1 MAKGEVR
8 YRLVLD
14 SKAFTDG
21 IKAAKSEAAAM
32 ASDMSSKLGKAGS
45 VLSSMGPAGLAAA
58 AGVGALAT
66 AAAAAVKATIDATSQ
81 AMKYGDAMAALQD
94 KTGLSSKALQDL
106 EVAAKLGN
114 SSLEAI
120 ASAVNKMQK
129 GIVDGSTAFGKLG
142 LSLQD
147 LKAMSPEEQFK
158 AVAVAIENIND
169 PAQRAAARMAVFG
182 KSGNDL
188 AGTLKAAAA
197 GATELGGALSD
208 EALGAAAA
216 LQDQA
221 DLLDSAWDRVVLQFG
236 AAVAQS
242 PELQRGL
249 EDITNAL
256 VAMAEAVAKLAP
268 LIAKLFDGLVTQGR
282 NALAVVKA
290 VGVAAVGGPIAGAL
304 SLKNDMSQISLD
316 AMFGDVSGGGSSS
329 GIKKPSGSFSGAG
342 ADKAAAAA
350 EKRKEL
356 FAKVLMFERQKW
368 AEWQEDQFKGAM
380 DLAKRLDDVQKKASD
395 EYVKELNARDK
406 AYDEMQKAMMEKA
419 TADEERMRELR
430 FQANQEWVAGLNEVA
445 GALQDL
451 GGAAGGAFG
460 TLLGLGGAAVQVFS
474 NLKNEALRAAS
485 NTQKIAGAISAAAS
499 IMSGPGG
506 AKGALSGAAQGAAAG
521 AAFGGIGAVIGG
533 VAGGI
538 LGLFGGPSKAE
549 KQAEQQKQI
558 KDTISKMEDLLQKA
572 KQLKMEQ
579 LTAGVGGLAAM
590 FAHLGNQTNVSGER
604 LERFGR
610 FGQAMFNQLR
620 AEGLSTVEAFNAM
633 GPALDKAIEAIERNG
648 GKITGAFA
656 SLIDFRNKV
665 KANEGLVGGVE
676 GFNSLVSAMPLNKD
690 SIVDVQAELKTL
702 FDELITKG
710 FTADQALSLL
720 APTLL
725 EIRDA
730 AREGRIQIDAG
741 TDAMITQAEQ
751 GGHFENLK
759 DPMDELVE
767 VQKMMLELWAA
778 IAHMQGVTLP
788 ASLREYINTLHQ
800 AQTAQG
806 GVGGGA
812 GANLPGG
819 GGQPKYFPDAGGGDI
834 TPGQMSAGF
843 KGMGGNLQVPIV
855 LDGRELG
862 KGIVKLTRNNTGE
875 MRSQGQR
882 YIR

>member
-221 DLLDSAWDRVVLQFG
+221 DLLDTAWNRVVLQFG

-242 PELQRGL
+242 PELKKAM
-249 EDITNAL
+249 EEITNAL

-329 GIKKPSGSFSGAG
+329 GIKRPSGSFSGAG

-368 AEWQEDQFKGAM
+368 AEWQEDQFKGAT

-549 KQAEQQKQI
+549 KQAEQQKKI

-572 KQLKMEQ
+572 KQLKMDQ